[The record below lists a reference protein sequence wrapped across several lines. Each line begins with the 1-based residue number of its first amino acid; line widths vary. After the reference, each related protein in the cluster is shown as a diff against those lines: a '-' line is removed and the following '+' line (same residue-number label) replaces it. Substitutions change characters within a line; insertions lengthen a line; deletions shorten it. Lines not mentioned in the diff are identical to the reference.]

1 MSITWKYMIRWTTTL
16 MKQILILARALAFIL
31 ILSIYQIT
39 SEFFYVRRI
48 IYTLAFKCNIES
60 NIVSN
65 SNLLHIIICVKIKK
79 PGWVRSPHPAYV
91 NIFLLCLLSILYIF
105 RYNTLSINLFTIT
118 CMHTWIYIWF
128 AWRNY
133 NLFVSMNSSAQRFVC
148 NSLYCIVNKL
158 CCSICFCS
166 YIISQR

>member
-1 MSITWKYMIRWTTTL
+1 MIKTSVSITWKYMIRWATTL
-16 MKQILILARALAFIL
+16 MKQILILARALTFIL
-31 ILSIYQIT
+31 ILSVYQIT

-48 IYTLAFKCNIES
+48 IYTLAFKCNVES

-65 SNLLHIIICVKIKK
+65 SNLLHIIICIKIKK
-79 PGWVRSPHPAYV
+79 PGWVRSPHPAQV

-105 RYNTLSINLFTIT
+105 RYNTLSINL
-118 CMHTWIYIWF
+118 C
-128 AWRNY
+128 
-133 NLFVSMNSSAQRFVC
+133 SMNSSAQRCVC

>member
-1 MSITWKYMIRWTTTL
+1 MSVTWQYMIRWTTTL
-16 MKQILILARALAFIL
+16 MKQILIIARALAFIL
-31 ILSIYQIT
+31 ILSIYQIA

-65 SNLLHIIICVKIKK
+65 SNLLHIIICIKIKK
-79 PGWVRSPHPAYV
+79 PGWVRSPPPGLGKY
-91 NIFLLCLLSILYIF
+91 FLLCLLSIIYIF
-105 RYNTLSINLFTIT
+105 RYNTISINL
-118 CMHTWIYIWF
+118 CS
-128 AWRNY
+128 
-133 NLFVSMNSSAQRFVC
+133 VNSSAQRCVC
-148 NSLYCIVNKL
+148 NSLYCIINKL

>member
-31 ILSIYQIT
+31 ILSVYQIT

-48 IYTLAFKCNIES
+48 IYTLAFKCNVES

-65 SNLLHIIICVKIKK
+65 SNLLHIIICIKIKK
-79 PGWVRSPHPAYV
+79 ARLGQITLPGLGKY
-91 NIFLLCLLSILYIF
+91 FLLCLLSILYIF
-105 RYNTLSINLFTIT
+105 RYNTLSINL
-118 CMHTWIYIWF
+118 C
-128 AWRNY
+128 
-133 NLFVSMNSSAQRFVC
+133 SMNSSVQRCIC

>member
-16 MKQILILARALAFIL
+16 MKQILILARALTFIL
-31 ILSIYQIT
+31 ILSVYQIT

-48 IYTLAFKCNIES
+48 IYTLAFKCNVES

-65 SNLLHIIICVKIKK
+65 SNLLHIIICIKIKK
-79 PGWVRSPHPAYV
+79 PGWVRSPYPAQV

-105 RYNTLSINLFTIT
+105 RYNTISINL
-118 CMHTWIYIWF
+118 C
-128 AWRNY
+128 
-133 NLFVSMNSSAQRFVC
+133 SMNSSAQRCVC
-148 NSLYCIVNKL
+148 NSLYGIVNKL

>member
-31 ILSIYQIT
+31 ILGVYQIT

-48 IYTLAFKCNIES
+48 IYTLAFKCNVES

-65 SNLLHIIICVKIKK
+65 SNLLHIIICIKIKK
-79 PGWVRSPHPAYV
+79 ARLGQITLPGLGKY
-91 NIFLLCLLSILYIF
+91 FLLCLLSIIYIF
-105 RYNTLSINLFTIT
+105 RYNTLSINL
-118 CMHTWIYIWF
+118 C
-128 AWRNY
+128 
-133 NLFVSMNSSAQRFVC
+133 SMNSSAQRCVC

>member
-79 PGWVRSPHPAYV
+79 PGWVRSPHPAQV

-105 RYNTLSINLFTIT
+105 RYNTLSINL
-118 CMHTWIYIWF
+118 C
-128 AWRNY
+128 
-133 NLFVSMNSSAQRFVC
+133 SMNSSAQRCVC

>member
-31 ILSIYQIT
+31 ILSVYKIT

-48 IYTLAFKCNIES
+48 IYTLAFKCNVES

-65 SNLLHIIICVKIKK
+65 SNLLHIIICIKIKK
-79 PGWVRSPHPAYV
+79 ARLGQITLPGLGKY
-91 NIFLLCLLSILYIF
+91 FLLCLLSILYIF
-105 RYNTLSINLFTIT
+105 RYNTLSINL
-118 CMHTWIYIWF
+118 C
-128 AWRNY
+128 
-133 NLFVSMNSSAQRFVC
+133 SMNSSAQRCVC

>member
-31 ILSIYQIT
+31 ILSVYQIT

-48 IYTLAFKCNIES
+48 IYTLAFKCNIKS

-65 SNLLHIIICVKIKK
+65 SNLLHIIICIKIKK
-79 PGWVRSPHPAYV
+79 PGWVRSPHPAQV

-105 RYNTLSINLFTIT
+105 RYNTLSINL
-118 CMHTWIYIWF
+118 C
-128 AWRNY
+128 
-133 NLFVSMNSSAQRFVC
+133 SMNSSAQRCVC
-148 NSLYCIVNKL
+148 NILYSIINKL

-166 YIISQR
+166 HIISQS

>member
-31 ILSIYQIT
+31 ILSIYQIA

-48 IYTLAFKCNIES
+48 IYTLAFKCNVES

-65 SNLLHIIICVKIKK
+65 SNLLHIIICIKIKK
-79 PGWVRSPHPAYV
+79 PGWVRSPHPAQV

-105 RYNTLSINLFTIT
+105 QYNTLSINL
-118 CMHTWIYIWF
+118 C
-128 AWRNY
+128 
-133 NLFVSMNSSAQRFVC
+133 SMNSSAQRCIC

>member
-1 MSITWKYMIRWTTTL
+1 MSITWKYMIRWATTL

-31 ILSIYQIT
+31 ILSVYQIT

-48 IYTLAFKCNIES
+48 IYTLAFKCNVES

-65 SNLLHIIICVKIKK
+65 SNLLHIIICIKIKK
-79 PGWVRSPHPAYV
+79 ARLGQITLPGLGKY
-91 NIFLLCLLSILYIF
+91 FLLCLLSILYIF
-105 RYNTLSINLFTIT
+105 RYNTLSINL
-118 CMHTWIYIWF
+118 C
-128 AWRNY
+128 
-133 NLFVSMNSSAQRFVC
+133 SMNSSVQRCIC

-158 CCSICFCS
+158 CCSICFCG

>member
-31 ILSIYQIT
+31 ILSVYQIT

-48 IYTLAFKCNIES
+48 IYTLAFKRNVES

-65 SNLLHIIICVKIKK
+65 SNLLHIIICIKIKK
-79 PGWVRSPHPAYV
+79 PGWVRSPHPAQV

-105 RYNTLSINLFTIT
+105 RYNTLSTNL
-118 CMHTWIYIWF
+118 C
-128 AWRNY
+128 
-133 NLFVSMNSSAQRFVC
+133 SMNSSAQRCVC
-148 NSLYCIVNKL
+148 NILYSIINKF

-166 YIISQR
+166 HIISQS

>member
-1 MSITWKYMIRWTTTL
+1 MSITWQYMIRWTTTL

-31 ILSIYQIT
+31 ILSIYQIA

-48 IYTLAFKCNIES
+48 IYTLAFKCNVES

-65 SNLLHIIICVKIKK
+65 SNLLHIIICIKIKK
-79 PGWVRSPHPAYV
+79 PGWVRSPHPAQV

-105 RYNTLSINLFTIT
+105 RYNTLSINL
-118 CMHTWIYIWF
+118 C
-128 AWRNY
+128 
-133 NLFVSMNSSAQRFVC
+133 SMNSSAQRCVC
-148 NSLYCIVNKL
+148 NSLYCIINKL

>member
-31 ILSIYQIT
+31 ILSVYQIA

-48 IYTLAFKCNIES
+48 IYTLAFKCNVES
-60 NIVSN
+60 NVVSN
-65 SNLLHIIICVKIKK
+65 SNLLHIIICIKIKK
-79 PGWVRSPHPAYV
+79 PGWVRSPHPAQV

-105 RYNTLSINLFTIT
+105 RYNTLSINL
-118 CMHTWIYIWF
+118 
-128 AWRNY
+128 
-133 NLFVSMNSSAQRFVC
+133 LSMNSSAQRCVC
-148 NSLYCIVNKL
+148 NSLYGIVNKL

>member
-79 PGWVRSPHPAYV
+79 ARLGQITPPGLGKY
-91 NIFLLCLLSILYIF
+91 FLLCLLSILYIF
-105 RYNTLSINLFTIT
+105 RYNTLSINL
-118 CMHTWIYIWF
+118 C
-128 AWRNY
+128 
-133 NLFVSMNSSAQRFVC
+133 SMNSSAQRCVC
-148 NSLYCIVNKL
+148 NSLYGIVNKL

>member
-1 MSITWKYMIRWTTTL
+1 MSVTWKYMIRWTTTL

-39 SEFFYVRRI
+39 SEFFYVRLI
-48 IYTLAFKCNIES
+48 VYTLAFKCNIES

-65 SNLLHIIICVKIKK
+65 SNLLHIIICIKIKK
-79 PGWVRSPHPAYV
+79 ARLGQITLPGLGKY
-91 NIFLLCLLSILYIF
+91 FLLFLLSILYIF
-105 RYNTLSINLFTIT
+105 RYNTLSINLFTI
-118 CMHTWIYIWF
+118 CIYIWF
-128 AWRNY
+128 AWRKY
-133 NLFVSMNSSAQRFVC
+133 KLLGSMNSSAQRCVC

>member
-31 ILSIYQIT
+31 ILSVYQIT

-48 IYTLAFKCNIES
+48 IYTLAFKCNVES

-65 SNLLHIIICVKIKK
+65 SNLLHIIICIKIKK
-79 PGWVRSPHPAYV
+79 ARLGQITPPGLGKY
-91 NIFLLCLLSILYIF
+91 FLLCLLSILYIF
-105 RYNTLSINLFTIT
+105 RYNTLSINL
-118 CMHTWIYIWF
+118 C
-128 AWRNY
+128 
-133 NLFVSMNSSAQRFVC
+133 SMNSSAQRCVC
-148 NSLYCIVNKL
+148 NSLYCIINKL